1 MLIVFILLY
10 ILCLTVIY
18 KCVKTTL
25 PFFYMIFFGVMY
37 LGTVIG
43 LDANLDSDNY
53 YYVLII
59 CFLFFYTL
67 TTVFFNTRRSIAK
80 KLKEYKTIAI
90 QYDVKSTIKRFWY
103 LTIIS
108 SCLTLL
114 YFYLLGYNI
123 LFLVLSDFST
133 SDITSARIN
142 SYSGETYFAPGYFNQ
157 FKNVLLPVA
166 ITVLFFNKVK
176 SIKWL
181 YYIFIPI
188 AFFGLVGTGQRAFLI
203 YTFLSVLL
211 ATYYLGKFKIS
222 SVVMPSIIVLLI
234 FGAGSFYLG
243 RSDELSVASTLGS
256 LFTRV
261 FIIEQEDSLVT
272 FRYLYNI
279 PITYGYDWFR
289 GIIGIFPGIKGSEIQ
304 HIVFGLIHGTER
316 GTAALS
322 FIGSVYHNFGLIGVI
337 MCSSLLAII
346 VNNITYDFLRRKKN
360 IGNIVIFSFIT
371 FYVAIYSSGDI
382 VFLFNKGVVL
392 LVLLSYLMYK
402 INFIWKR

>member
-1 MLIVFILLY
+1 
-10 ILCLTVIY
+10 
-18 KCVKTTL
+18 
-25 PFFYMIFFGVMY
+25 MIFFGVMY

>member
-1 MLIVFILLY
+1 
-10 ILCLTVIY
+10 
-18 KCVKTTL
+18 
-25 PFFYMIFFGVMY
+25 
-37 LGTVIG
+37 
-43 LDANLDSDNY
+43 
-53 YYVLII
+53 
-59 CFLFFYTL
+59 
-67 TTVFFNTRRSIAK
+67 
-80 KLKEYKTIAI
+80 
-90 QYDVKSTIKRFWY
+90 
-103 LTIIS
+103 
-108 SCLTLL
+108 
-114 YFYLLGYNI
+114 
-123 LFLVLSDFST
+123 
-133 SDITSARIN
+133 
-142 SYSGETYFAPGYFNQ
+142 
-157 FKNVLLPVA
+157 
-166 ITVLFFNKVK
+166 
-176 SIKWL
+176 
-181 YYIFIPI
+181 
-188 AFFGLVGTGQRAFLI
+188 
-203 YTFLSVLL
+203 
-211 ATYYLGKFKIS
+211 
-222 SVVMPSIIVLLI
+222 MPSIIVLLI